1 VTPEPRRHTQ
11 SVWPLDE
18 ELRERAA
25 IPSETPR
32 LGVLLQAG
40 TGVVDAAAVV
50 GSLLVLGLGRSP
62 FLPALAV
69 AWLLLLRTAGAY
81 RRGLGYPLGAELK
94 TMSVAAL
101 FGGLLLLQLGP
112 TVGLQIQ
119 RTGASALAVPVVLF
133 LFGRVVLRGTSEW
146 LRTRRSLVRRVLL
159 VGDGP
164 DAHELLENIAAWPG
178 LGVEVVGVCA
188 DTTAPDVHG
197 LPVLGLTRSCG
208 LVARHLGLR
217 TVILAPAALSSE
229 ESTKIHSELLDSEVE
244 VVLAPNVAH
253 LEAARLSTRQF
264 GGLPVLRLQ
273 NREDR
278 TRRASK
284 RLFDLGAASFL
295 LLLSWPFLLVA
306 AVVIRLDSPGP
317 AFFRQVR
324 VGKGGALFE
333 VWKFR
338 TMRFDAD
345 AMLAELLETN
355 GKGDGGALFKLRRD
369 PRVTRFGRWLRR
381 TSLDELPQL
390 WNVLKGEMSLVGPRP
405 ALPHEVAEF
414 DDFTLRRLRVK
425 PGITGLW
432 QVSGRADATFATY
445 SRMDAFYA
453 ENWTFLGDLRI
464 LLRTVP
470 VVVRAKGA
478 Y

>member
-1 VTPEPRRHTQ
+1 
-11 SVWPLDE
+11 
-18 ELRERAA
+18 
-25 IPSETPR
+25 
-32 LGVLLQAG
+32 
-40 TGVVDAAAVV
+40 
-50 GSLLVLGLGRSP
+50 
-62 FLPALAV
+62 
-69 AWLLLLRTAGAY
+69 
-81 RRGLGYPLGAELK
+81 
-94 TMSVAAL
+94 
-101 FGGLLLLQLGP
+101 
-112 TVGLQIQ
+112 
-119 RTGASALAVPVVLF
+119 
-133 LFGRVVLRGTSEW
+133 
-146 LRTRRSLVRRVLL
+146 
-159 VGDGP
+159 
-164 DAHELLENIAAWPG
+164 
-178 LGVEVVGVCA
+178 
-188 DTTAPDVHG
+188 
-197 LPVLGLTRSCG
+197 
-208 LVARHLGLR
+208 
-217 TVILAPAALSSE
+217 
-229 ESTKIHSELLDSEVE
+229 
-244 VVLAPNVAH
+244 VAH

-278 TRRASK
+278 ARRASK

-295 LLLSWPFLLVA
+295 LLLAWPFLLLA

-345 AMLAELLETN
+345 AMLAELLEAN